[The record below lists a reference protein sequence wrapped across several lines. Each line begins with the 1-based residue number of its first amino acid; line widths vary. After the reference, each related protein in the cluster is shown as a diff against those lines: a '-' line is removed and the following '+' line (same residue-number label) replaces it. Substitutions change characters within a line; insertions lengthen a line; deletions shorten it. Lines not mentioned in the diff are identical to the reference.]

1 MIQKEIKEKIKEAM
15 KARNEVEL
23 SVLRG
28 LSAAFTNELVANK
41 RKPDEELSD
50 DEALSVI
57 KKQAK
62 QRKDSIE
69 QFKKGGREDL
79 VQKEQEELEVL
90 LVYLPEEMSHEEIE
104 KIARTKKEELGVE
117 DKSKMGILMGAIMK
131 ETGGKADGAVVKEIV
146 EGLF

>member
-1 MIQKEIKEKIKEAM
+1 MLHTQIKEKIKEAM
-15 KARNEVEL
+15 KAKSEVEL

-28 LSAAFTNELVANK
+28 LSSAFTNELVANK
-41 RKPDEELSD
+41 KMPSDMLTD
-50 DEALSVI
+50 DEVLSVI

-69 QFKKGGREDL
+69 QFKAGGREEL
-79 VQKEQEELEVL
+79 AESEEKELEIL
-90 LVYLPEEMSHEEIE
+90 SAYLPEEMPKEEVE
-104 KIARTKKEELGVE
+104 KIAIAKKEELGVE

-131 ETGGKADGAVVKEIV
+131 ETKGKADGSVVKEVV

>member
-1 MIQKEIKEKIKEAM
+1 MLHTHIKEKIKEAM

-28 LSAAFTNELVANK
+28 LGAAFTNELVASK
-41 RKPDEELSD
+41 RMPSDELSD
-50 DEALSVI
+50 DEVLAVI

-69 QFKKGGREDL
+69 QFKAGGREEL
-79 VQKEQEELEVL
+79 AESEQKELEIL
-90 LVYLPEEMSHEEIE
+90 SAYLPEEMSRDEVE
-104 KIARTKKEELGVE
+104 KIAKAKKQEMGIE

-131 ETGGKADGAVVKEIV
+131 ETKGKADGSVVKEVV
-146 EGLF
+146 EELF

>member
-1 MIQKEIKEKIKEAM
+1 MLHTDIKEKIKEAM

-28 LSAAFTNELVANK
+28 LSTAFTNELVANK
-41 RKPDEELSD
+41 KMPSDVLSD
-50 DEALSVI
+50 DEVLAVI

-69 QFKKGGREDL
+69 QFKAGGRDEL
-79 VQKEQEELEVL
+79 AESEQKELEIL
-90 LVYLPEEMSHEEIE
+90 AAYLPEEMSKDEVE
-104 KIARTKKEELGVE
+104 KIAKAKKEEMGVT

-131 ETGGKADGAVVKEIV
+131 ETKGKADGSVVKEV
-146 EGLF
+146 VDSLF

>member
-1 MIQKEIKEKIKEAM
+1 MLHTQIKEKIKEAM

-28 LSAAFTNELVANK
+28 LSAAFTNELVASK
-41 RKPDEELSD
+41 RMPSEELSD
-50 DEALSVI
+50 DEVLAVI

-69 QFKKGGREDL
+69 QFKAGGRDEL
-79 VQKEQEELEVL
+79 AESEQQELEIL
-90 LVYLPEEMSHEEIE
+90 STYLPEEMSRDEVQ
-104 KIARTKKEELGVE
+104 KIAIAKKEELGVE

-131 ETGGKADGAVVKEIV
+131 ETKGKADGSVVKEIV

>member
-1 MIQKEIKEKIKEAM
+1 MLHAEIKEKIKEAM

-28 LSAAFTNELVANK
+28 LSTAFTNELVASK
-41 RKPDEELSD
+41 RMPSDVLTDEEVL
-50 DEALSVI
+50 AVI

-69 QFKKGGREDL
+69 QFKAGGRDEL
-79 VQKEQEELEVL
+79 AEEEQKELEVL
-90 LVYLPEEMSHEEIE
+90 SVYLPEEMSKEEVE
-104 KIARTKKEELGVE
+104 KIAKAKKEEMGID

-131 ETGGKADGAVVKEIV
+131 ETKGKADGSVVKEVV
-146 EGLF
+146 EKLF

>member
-1 MIQKEIKEKIKEAM
+1 MLHTDIKEKIKEAM

-28 LSAAFTNELVANK
+28 LSTAFTNELVANK
-41 RKPDEELSD
+41 KMPSDVLSD
-50 DEALSVI
+50 DEVLAVI

-69 QFKKGGREDL
+69 QFKAGGRDEL
-79 VQKEQEELEVL
+79 AESEQKELEIL
-90 LVYLPEEMSHEEIE
+90 AAYLPEEMSKDEVE
-104 KIARTKKEELGVE
+104 KIAKAKKEEMGVT

-131 ETGGKADGAVVKEIV
+131 ETKGKADGSVVKEVV
-146 EGLF
+146 EKLF